1 MSHNLGAIESD
12 VEFNFTHAESLK
24 TAFTNAARTLE
35 DQADS
40 RASLVS
46 TAQEDFKGYFSTLF
60 DTNSKTA
67 AADASDLTIALTNAA
82 DLVNQLIDQ
91 AREENERR
99 RIAREFVAEQ
109 EAESALK
116 KGIDE
121 IFGDQDPPVGPASD
135 PMSKSTQAPANTPRQ
150 NPAPDS
156 GGGPS
161 GGTSSAIPENLRAFS
176 SGLEPLETTVKNK
189 HSTLETA
196 YSDFQGSCNYGSL
209 NAADLMTALGKWLE
223 ANEQDIAWAKT
234 IAQAFEDAG
243 ATSGHPVALANS
255 ALATSLQ
262 NAGVAVAR
270 EDLTIMDPTAV
281 GGPPTTGYT
290 LDPVNTANGNF
301 IEPETDLGFT
311 GGCASLALKRMY
323 NSRGQTGGVFGPGWS
338 STLDM
343 ALRFTDEGATW
354 VMADGRALPFA
365 RAGEGFAPCAEENF
379 WLLPVNQVSPVQLP
393 APQAGSVVWVITD
406 NAGGRWFFDATGTW
420 VGSCPA
426 GEGSAYYPT
435 YSSDGTVATV
445 HHERGRFISFEYVD
459 GLVAVATASDGRRIE
474 YTYSAAGLLTGA
486 QGASYRR
493 VYTHNEQGLIEVVA
507 DAAGVQEVIN
517 TYDPYGRVLTQK
529 TPHGRLVRFSYLP
542 GRVTVVADENGQRS
556 NSWVSDARGRL
567 IGVIDAHDQRQSMAY
582 DQHGNLVSVTER
594 DGSVTVHA
602 YDDRGRRVRTVTGEG
617 ADITYRWD
625 ELDRLVD
632 MVTAHG
638 GLITYTYEGSSRHP
652 SQIRDALGGVTELTW
667 EAGLL
672 RQVTGPTGVRL
683 SFDYTATGDL
693 RAVTNAFGETSSL
706 TYDAAGRAVAAR
718 TPSGDITQF
727 AYDEAGHLISRT
739 DPDGAVHRF
748 EYDGAGR
755 LVALVDPTGAR
766 TQMRYGAH
774 GEVVE
779 TIDPLGRS
787 VSRVFDDAGNVA
799 SAVLP
804 DGSAWGF
811 EHDALSR
818 LVAVTDP
825 AGGIWSREYDVT
837 GQLAATVDPLGNRVT
852 ATVNRKDQRITLSDV
867 FGSASIQ
874 TDMYGRPVKREGL
887 DGSAELISYDA
898 AGNPVEL
905 VDGEGALTRYEYDAA
920 GKLVA
925 LIFPDDS
932 RIEYGYDAAGRPE
945 TLRDAAG
952 GVTRLVYDADSRVVG
967 KVGPTGEEST
977 YEYDACGRLVLARE
991 PGRGIARYGYDAC
1004 GRVVFAQDGAMG
1016 TRRFAYDA
1024 AGQLVQAING
1034 LGGRTHYEYD
1044 VRGRLVRITDP
1055 AGAVTRRTYTQLNQ
1069 VDSVTD
1075 ALGRVTRATY
1085 DAAGRQLRQTDP
1097 SGSTST
1103 WTYDAA
1109 GRETSLSVDGRL
1121 VSSVERDLGGRSV
1134 RIRDFSCGE
1143 QVDHE
1148 LVYDRVGRLLSRS
1161 RGDQSTRWSYDAAG
1175 KVLSRTDAV
1184 GGTVSYAYDAAGRLV
1199 RASDSAGGQV
1209 EYVYDGASR
1218 IISASTAELVSSWV
1232 YTEGAV
1238 SGHVLTD
1245 AGGQTL
1251 AQSVISRDE
1260 WGRVVSVQKQG
1271 TGAELS
1277 SVAYGYDEASQLV
1290 SVTGGHRQVAARY
1303 EYDVCGRLTR
1313 SVGADGVE
1321 RVFAYDEASQL
1332 VSVTASSGE
1341 VTIFLYDGLGRRVRQ
1356 EDADGAVREF
1366 AYGPTGYLSTVE
1378 LGDGTEGE
1386 HTVHRIEVDA
1396 LGEIVAVDGVA
1407 LGWDVTAAV
1416 PVLVSVGEVSVGVG
1430 PVMSWRVARSMGE
1443 GDPYGVAGSGGV
1455 AGADVSGVG
1464 SGGVL
1469 AGFALSADGIPVVAG
1484 IELMGARGYD
1494 PVTASFLS
1502 VDPLVP
1508 VVGAAWGSNPYS
1520 FAGNNPVMMS
1530 DPWGLRPATDA
1541 DLVAYR
1547 EANQGALADAGDW
1560 VADNWEYVAAGAMVV
1575 AGVA

>member
-1 MSHNLGAIESD
+1 MTVNLGAIDSD

-24 TAFTNAARTLE
+24 TAFTNAADTL
-35 DQADS
+35 DNQVTS
-40 RASLVS
+40 RASLVT
-46 TAQEDFKGYFSTLF
+46 TANKDFKGYFQTVF
-60 DTNSKTA
+60 DDNATTA
-67 AADASDLTIALTNAA
+67 AADATDLTTALRNAA
-82 DLVNQLIDQ
+82 DLVNQLIEQ

-99 RIAREFVAEQ
+99 RIAREFRAEQ
-109 EAESALK
+109 DSENIIK
-116 KGIDE
+116 KGWDW
-121 IFGDQDPPVGPASD
+121 IFGDQDAPVGPPSD
-135 PMSKSTQAPANTPRQ
+135 PISQSAQNPTNAPRQ
-150 NPAPDS
+150 NPEPGS
-156 GGGPS
+156 GGGG
-161 GGTSSAIPENLRAFS
+161 GGTTSAVPENLRAFS
-176 SGLEPLETTVKNK
+176 SGLEPLDTTVKGK
-189 HSTLETA
+189 KTA
-196 YSDFQGSCNYGSL
+196 LDTALSDFQGSCKYGSL
-209 NAADLMTALGKWLE
+209 DASGVVTALGKWLD
-223 ANEQDIAWAKT
+223 ANGQDATWANT
-234 IAQAFEDAG
+234 LAQAFEDAG
-243 ATSGHPVALANS
+243 ATSGNLVALPDS
-255 ALATSLQ
+255 ALALSLQ
-262 NAGVAVAR
+262 NAGVGAVR
-270 EDLTIMDPTAV
+270 EDLTIVNPAAV
-281 GGPPTTGYT
+281 GGQPTTGYT

-343 ALRFTDEGATW
+343 ALRFTDEGAIWT
-354 VMADGRALPFA
+354 MHDGRALTFA
-365 RAGEGFAPCAEENF
+365 RSGTDFLPCADENF
-379 WLLPVNQVSPVQLP
+379 WLLPAGQVSPVQLP
-393 APQAGSVVWVITD
+393 APQAGSVVWVVTD
-406 NAGGRWFFDATGTW
+406 NAGGRWFFDDAGTW
-420 VGSCPA
+420 LGAGV
-426 GEGSAYYPT
+426 GEGNTYYPI
-435 YSSDGTVATV
+435 YNSDGTIAAL
-445 HHERGRFISFEYVD
+445 HHERGRAISFEYVD
-459 GLVAVATASDGRRIE
+459 GKVAVATASDGRRIE

-517 TYDPYGRVLTQK
+517 TYDSYGRVLTQK

-672 RQVTGPTGVRL
+672 RRVTGPTGVPL
-683 SFDYTATGDL
+683 IFDYTATGDL

-718 TPSGDITQF
+718 TPSGDVTQF
-727 AYDEAGHLISRT
+727 AYDEAGHLVSRT
-739 DPDGAVHRF
+739 DPDGACHRF
-748 EYDGAGR
+748 IYDDAGR

-837 GQLAATVDPLGNRVT
+837 GQLAATVDPLGNRVA

-867 FGSASIQ
+867 FGTATTT
-874 TDMYGRPVKREGL
+874 TDHYGRPIKRENL
-887 DGSAELISYDA
+887 DGSVELATYDV

-905 VDGEGALTRYEYDAA
+905 VDGEGALTRYEYDVA

-925 LIFPDDS
+925 AVFPDDS

-945 TLRDAAG
+945 TLTDAAG
-952 GVTRLVYDADSRVVG
+952 GVTRLVYDANSRVVG
-967 KVGPTGEEST
+967 KVGPTGDEST
-977 YEYDACGRLVLARE
+977 YQYDACGRLVLARE
-991 PGRGIARYGYDAC
+991 PGRGVARYGYDAA
-1004 GRVVFAQDGAMG
+1004 GRLVFAQDGAMG

-1044 VRGRLVRITDP
+1044 VRGRLVGITDP

-1075 ALGRVTRATY
+1075 ALGRTTRATY
-1085 DAAGRQLRQTDP
+1085 DAAGRQLTQTDP

-1121 VSSVERDLGGRSV
+1121 VSSIERDLGGRSV

-1148 LVYDRVGRLLSRS
+1148 LVFDRVGRLLR
-1161 RGDQSTRWSYDAAG
+1161 RTRDAQSTTWAYDAAG

-1232 YTEGAV
+1232 YADGAV
-1238 SGHVLTD
+1238 SGHVLAD
-1245 AGGQTL
+1245 AAGQTL
-1251 AQSVISRDE
+1251 AQSVVSRDE

-1271 TGAELS
+1271 TGAEPS

-1303 EYDVCGRLTR
+1303 EYDVCWA
-1313 SVGADGVE
+1313 ADPQCGC
-1321 RVFAYDEASQL
+1321 
-1332 VSVTASSGE
+1332 
-1341 VTIFLYDGLGRRVRQ
+1341 
-1356 EDADGAVREF
+1356 
-1366 AYGPTGYLSTVE
+1366 
-1378 LGDGTEGE
+1378 
-1386 HTVHRIEVDA
+1386 
-1396 LGEIVAVDGVA
+1396 
-1407 LGWDVTAAV
+1407 
-1416 PVLVSVGEVSVGVG
+1416 
-1430 PVMSWRVARSMGE
+1430 
-1443 GDPYGVAGSGGV
+1443 
-1455 AGADVSGVG
+1455 
-1464 SGGVL
+1464 
-1469 AGFALSADGIPVVAG
+1469 
-1484 IELMGARGYD
+1484 
-1494 PVTASFLS
+1494 
-1502 VDPLVP
+1502 
-1508 VVGAAWGSNPYS
+1508 
-1520 FAGNNPVMMS
+1520 
-1530 DPWGLRPATDA
+1530 
-1541 DLVAYR
+1541 
-1547 EANQGALADAGDW
+1547 
-1560 VADNWEYVAAGAMVV
+1560 
-1575 AGVA
+1575 